1 MARTALPD
9 GIDQAALQ
17 SSGSSR
23 VILLRFL
30 IFAVVLSL
38 ALIGLFGGGGLGS
51 HSVETTAARLTL
63 EAAERVRNGNYF
75 EARINVEARAPI
87 AEPVIAVPAELW
99 RQSTINSLLPAP
111 AEEAFQD
118 NEYRFRFAP
127 LAAGQSLKFK
137 IDGQINPALYGRLEG
152 SYRLL
157 DGDRELARIDS
168 KLTVI
173 P

>member
-1 MARTALPD
+1 MARTAFPD

-23 VILLRFL
+23 VILIRFL
-30 IFAVVLSL
+30 IFAVILSL
-38 ALIGLFGGGGLGS
+38 AMVGLFGGGGLGS
-51 HSVETTAARLTL
+51 RSVETPAARLTL

-75 EARINVEARAPI
+75 EARITVAARTPI
-87 AEPVIAVPAELW
+87 AEPVIAVPAEMW

-111 AEEAFQD
+111 EEETFQD
-118 NEYRFRFAP
+118 GEYRFRFAP
-127 LAAGQSLKFK
+127 LAAGQNLAFK
-137 IDGQINPALYGRLEG
+137 IDGQINPALFGRLKG
-152 SYRLL
+152 TYRLL